1 MDWWLL
7 SFFLGA
13 ILSLFLPIVPA
24 LFYLSLFFITVI
36 GHYYYKPLKNSS
48 GLVLGLLWM
57 MLHAYL
63 YQNSW
68 QLNDVEPNTL
78 AGKAVVLQG
87 QVITLPVTAPGG
99 YDKDKVQ
106 DISRFNFRVDKLN
119 QKPLNRSF
127 IVRLR
132 WDNAGVKPALGQE
145 YQLTVRMKPAHGLA
159 NPGGFSY
166 QTWLRY
172 KHIAATGYVLDKPLP
187 LLLGGDLP
195 VRQRLFSRYLQ
206 LLPPAEVAALLP
218 ALSFGERSGISQEMW
233 QVLQSSG
240 TSHLMAISGLH
251 LGLVATGSF
260 FVILWLLRRFPLA
273 AVLPQ
278 GLTLALM
285 QINLNKLAIAASLAI
300 TLFYAYLAGFSLP
313 TQRALVMLLLYWGI
327 RLAGGK
333 FTLRRWLLIALFLLT
348 LIDPFSLFSAS
359 FWLSV
364 YAICCIFLLL
374 WRFGTVFDQGSKA
387 KKVVKSL
394 LIIQLGLTLFMM
406 PVTALFFHQFS
417 LASFLANI
425 VAVPYMSLISIPLCL
440 LSALSLFISDSL
452 ASLFMNMALQSLEL
466 LWTYLVFL
474 SGQSWALISLSLN
487 QVYYLCVFLLLV
499 MAWCFLSPNL
509 LHPWHLLSGKDDN
522 RWQRGRAGLLQK
534 PAMSVLL
541 VAGIAITGFSL
552 SGLRA
557 PLISDP
563 PAAESVNQPLNS
575 PWQVH
580 VLDVGQGLAVII
592 RRGSRAILYDTGA
605 AYPGGF
611 NLAQSV
617 ILPFLQYQGLAGLDK
632 VIISHSDNDHAGG
645 LPVLKAEV
653 VIDEVMANDP
663 VLEGRGICLLGH
675 DFNWQGLH
683 FSMLWPPDIKGE
695 ANDDSCVIKISDG
708 VHSLLLTGDISKKVE
723 SKLLSKL
730 SHSQVLIAPHHGSKS
745 SSSQAFINRVSPRYV
760 IFSAGYLN
768 RWHMPSAE
776 VLARYQ
782 KAQPEIFTTAESG
795 MIQLEFSQSGI
806 HIKQY
811 RQDLWP
817 FWFAN

>member
-1 MDWWLL
+1 M
-7 SFFLGA
+7 
-13 ILSLFLPIVPA
+13 
-24 LFYLSLFFITVI
+24 
-36 GHYYYKPLKNSS
+36 KNTS

-68 QLNDVEPNTL
+68 QLNDIEPKAL
-78 AGKAVVLQG
+78 AGKPQLLQG
-87 QVITLPVTAPGG
+87 QIITLPVNTAGG
-99 YDKDKVQ
+99 YDNNKNLN
-106 DISRFNFRVDKLN
+106 ISRFNFRVDKLN
-119 QKPLNRSF
+119 QQPLRRSL

-132 WDNAGVKPALGQE
+132 WDKAGAKLALGQE
-145 YQLTVRMKPAHGLA
+145 YQLTVRIKPAHGLA

-166 QTWLRY
+166 RTWLRY
-172 KHIAATGYVLDKPLP
+172 KHIAATGYVLDKPSP
-187 LLLGGDLP
+187 LLLAGDFP
-195 VRQRLFSRYLQ
+195 VRQRLFSRYMQ
-206 LLPPAEVAALLP
+206 LLPSGEVAALLP
-218 ALSFGERSGISQEMW
+218 ALSFGERSRISQPMW

-260 FVILWLLRRFPLA
+260 FVILWLLRRLPLA

-278 GLTLALM
+278 KLARPLM
-285 QINLNKLAIAASLAI
+285 QINLNKLAIAASLLI

-327 RLAGGK
+327 RLVGGK

-364 YAICCIFLLL
+364 YAICCIFLML
-374 WRFGTVFDQGSKA
+374 WRFGAVFNQGSKI
-387 KKVVKSL
+387 KKLLKSL

-440 LSALSLFISDSL
+440 LSALSLFFSESL
-452 ASLFMNMALQSLEL
+452 ASFLMSIALHSLEL

-474 SGQSWALISLSLN
+474 SGQSWALISLSLH
-487 QVYYLCVFLLLV
+487 QVYSLCAGLLLV
-499 MAWCFLSPNL
+499 MACCFLSPNL
-509 LHPWHLLSGKDDN
+509 LAPWHFLRSNVSASWQKAGRRFLPEPAVSLL
-522 RWQRGRAGLLQK
+522 
-534 PAMSVLL
+534 V
-541 VAGIAITGFSL
+541 VAGITMTGFSL
-552 SGLRA
+552 SGLKA
-557 PLISDP
+557 P
-563 PAAESVNQPLNS
+563 PAAVPLAAKTVNKALLS
-575 PWQVH
+575 PWQVY

-617 ILPFLQYQGLAGLDK
+617 ILPFLQYQGLSGLDK

-645 LPVLKAEV
+645 LPVLEANLVIAEV
-653 VIDEVMANDP
+653 IANDP
-663 VLEGRGICLLGH
+663 VLEGRGVCLLGH
-675 DFNWQGLH
+675 DFSWQGLR

-695 ANDDSCVIKISDG
+695 VNDDSCVIEISDG
-708 VHSLLLTGDISKKVE
+708 VSSLLLTGDISKKVE
-723 SKLLSKL
+723 SQLLTQVG
-730 SHSQVLIAPHHGSKS
+730 HSQVLIVPHHGSKS
-745 SSSQAFINRVSPRYV
+745 SSSQGFIDRVSPQYA

-782 KAQPEIFTTAESG
+782 KVPAEIFTTAASG
-795 MIQLEFSQSGI
+795 MIQLEFSATGI

>member
-36 GHYYYKPLKNSS
+36 GHYYYKPLKNVS

-63 YQNSW
+63 YQNIW
-68 QLNDVEPNTL
+68 QLNDIEPSKL
-78 AGKAVVLQG
+78 SGKAQLLQG
-87 QVITLPVTAPGG
+87 QVITLPVNTSGG
-99 YDKDKVQ
+99 YDKDKRQ
-106 DISRFNFRVDKLN
+106 DISRFNFRVEKLN
-119 QKPLNRSF
+119 QQPLRRSF

-132 WDNAGVKPALGQE
+132 WDEAGVKPALGQE
-145 YQLTVRMKPAHGLA
+145 YLLTVRMKPAHGLA
-159 NPGGFSY
+159 NPGTFSY

-187 LLLGGDLP
+187 QLLGHDLP
-195 VRQRLFSRYLQ
+195 VRQHLFSRYLQ
-206 LLPPAEVAALLP
+206 LLPKGEVAALLP
-218 ALSFGERSGISQEMW
+218 ALSFGERSRITQEMW
-233 QVLQSSG
+233 QVLQRSG

-260 FVILWLLRRFPLA
+260 FAILWLLRRFPLA

-278 GLTLALM
+278 GLAQSLM
-285 QINLNKLAIAASLAI
+285 QMNLNKLAIGVSLSI

-313 TQRALVMLLLYWGI
+313 TQRALVMLFLYWGI
-327 RLAGGK
+327 RLLGAK
-333 FTLRRWLLIALFLLT
+333 FTLRRWLLIALFLLV
-348 LIDPFSLFSAS
+348 LVDPFSLFSAS

-364 YAICCIFLLL
+364 YAISCIFLLL
-374 WRFGTVFDQGSKA
+374 WRFGVLFDQGSKA
-387 KKVVKSL
+387 KKVVNSL
-394 LIIQLGLTLFMM
+394 LVIQLGLTLFMI
-406 PVTALFFHQFS
+406 PVTALFFQQFS

-440 LSALSLFISDSL
+440 LSALSLFFSDSL
-452 ASLFMNMALQSLEL
+452 ASLFMHLALQSLDL

-474 SGQSWALISLSLN
+474 SGQSWALINLSLY
-487 QVYYLCVFLLLV
+487 QVYYLCIFLLLV
-499 MAWCFLSPNL
+499 MAWCFLTPNL
-509 LHPWHLLSGKDDN
+509 LYPWHFLRGN
-522 RWQRGRAGLLQK
+522 VERGWQKLAPGVLQK
-534 PAMSVLL
+534 PAMRGLIM
-541 VAGIAITGFSL
+541 AGIAITGFSL
-552 SGLRA
+552 SGLRT
-557 PLISDP
+557 P
-563 PAAESVNQPLNS
+563 PVTEAVNQPLIN
-575 PWQVH
+575 PWQVY
-580 VLDVGQGLAVII
+580 VLDVGQGLAVVI

-617 ILPFLQYQGLAGLDK
+617 ILPFLQYQGISGLDK

-663 VLEGRGICLLGH
+663 VLEGRGVCLLGH
-675 DFNWQGLH
+675 DFSWQGLH
-683 FSMLWPPDIKGE
+683 FSMIWPPDIKGE
-695 ANDDSCVIKISDG
+695 ANDDSCVVEISDG

-723 SKLLSKL
+723 SKLLNKL
-730 SHSQVLIAPHHGSKS
+730 GHSQVLIAPHHGSKS
-745 SSSQAFINRVSPRYV
+745 SSSQAFIDRVSPRYV

-782 KAQPEIFTTAESG
+782 KVQPEIFTTAESG
-795 MIQLEFSQSGI
+795 MIQLEFSKSGI